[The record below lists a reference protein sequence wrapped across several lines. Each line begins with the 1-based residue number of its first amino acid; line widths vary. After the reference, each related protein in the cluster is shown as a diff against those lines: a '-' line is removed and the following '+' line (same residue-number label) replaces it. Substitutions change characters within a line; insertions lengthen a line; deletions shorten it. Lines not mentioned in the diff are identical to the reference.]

1 MKKRIFSRLMTVV
14 MMTAM
19 CVTLTACGGDDGDS
33 TPGKPDGPSGATGST
48 EYVTPCLDFGSS
60 VAHVKEYMSGTIW
73 QLNENSNDA
82 VLLYTNNQ
90 ATTVVNY
97 MFINSKLH
105 MTTVTYNGGGE
116 SKANAFK
123 AEIEKLY
130 GVTMAREND
139 PDNPA
144 QFVYHCTVTIN
155 QKSVVIMMTC
165 YAQGINILYSLPD

>member
-1 MKKRIFSRLMTVV
+1 
-14 MMTAM
+14 
-19 CVTLTACGGDDGDS
+19 
-33 TPGKPDGPSGATGST
+33 
-48 EYVTPCLDFGSS
+48 
-60 VAHVKEYMSGTIW
+60 MSGTIW

-82 VLLYTNNQ
+82 VLLYMNNQ

-130 GVTMAREND
+130 GVTMTRED
-139 PDNPA
+139 GGVLSLERRPAEDSIATISVPGQSPQTIPLPIRSLGDCLSEELGRLYPDE
-144 QFVYHCTVTIN
+144 I
-155 QKSVVIMMTC
+155 
-165 YAQGINILYSLPD
+165 YAQVVTQGWKKIHPNDD

>member
-1 MKKRIFSRLMTVV
+1 MKKTIFLKVMTVA
-14 MMTAM
+14 MMAAM
-19 CVTLTACGGDDGDS
+19 CVTLTACGDDDGDS
-33 TPGKPDGPSGATGST
+33 TPGKPDEPGAGGTT
-48 EYVTPCLDFGSS
+48 AYVEPCLDFGSS
-60 VAHVKEYMSGTIW
+60 VEHVKEYMSGTIW
-73 QLNENSNDA
+73 QLNENSNDD
-82 VLLYTNNQ
+82 VLLYMNNQ

-130 GVTMAREND
+130 GVTMTREND

-144 QFVYHCTVTIN
+144 QFSYHCTVTVN
-155 QKSVVIMMTC
+155 QKSVVILMNC
-165 YAQGINILYSLPD
+165 YIEGINILYGLPD

>member
-1 MKKRIFSRLMTVV
+1 MTVA
-14 MMTAM
+14 MMAAM
-19 CVTLTACGGDDGDS
+19 CLTFTACGGDDSDS
-33 TPGKPDGPSGATGST
+33 TPGKPDGPSGQTGNT

-60 VAHVKEYMSGTIW
+60 IAHVKEYMSGTIW

-82 VLLYTNNQ
+82 VLLYINNQ

-97 MFINSKLH
+97 MFTNAKLH

-130 GVTMAREND
+130 GVTMTR
-139 PDNPA
+139 
-144 QFVYHCTVTIN
+144 
-155 QKSVVIMMTC
+155 
-165 YAQGINILYSLPD
+165 

>member
-1 MKKRIFSRLMTVV
+1 MKKEIFTRV
-14 MMTAM
+14 MMLAM
-19 CVTLTACGGDDGDS
+19 MAVVAMTFTACGGDSDND
-33 TPGKPDGPSGATGST
+33 TPQGPTGPTGST

-73 QLNENSNDA
+73 QLNENSNAA
-82 VLLYTNNQ
+82 VLLYVNNQ

-97 MFINSKLH
+97 MFINAKLH

-130 GVTMAREND
+130 GVTMTREND

-144 QFVYHCTVTIN
+144 QFVYHCTVTVN

-165 YAQGINILYSLPD
+165 YAQGINIIYALPD